1 METSTQSSPTVNPVV
16 HVDSFAI
23 NTYVNTFLGLLG
35 LIGNAFV
42 SLVMLR
48 NRKVFNSV
56 TNKLIIHQSIVDFL
70 ASFLFILQQ
79 FLKISPGTVPD
90 NILGSLYCKLWSSEL
105 LKYTVFVTS
114 SYNLVAIS
122 IERYYATCKPVRHR
136 NMFTTCRLKMIM
148 ATAWICGLISTGHIL
163 FSWFQSH
170 STCVPLWSSPVVQ
183 SVIICQSVATS
194 LLIPLFIM
202 TIAYVKIILEL
213 RRRSRARA
221 NDNNQDAR
229 NMLSRAEKNVT
240 KTLLLVVI
248 FFAICW
254 TPGSVNYL
262 LFNFG
267 IFDPSSF
274 SSVSAIFSTIVFVNL
289 CINPFI
295 YCFTYERF
303 QKQVKKMVCGRQRNI
318 NQVGTTSGS
327 TRQDTNAQHTVSA
340 TVSVIDATQHQAEP
354 QDESAQ

>member
-1 METSTQSSPTVNPVV
+1 METSTQSNPEMIAS
-16 HVDSFAI
+16 VDGSVI
-23 NTYVNTFLGLLG
+23 NNYVNSSIGLFG

-48 NRKVFNSV
+48 NRKVFNSA

-148 ATAWICGLISTGHIL
+148 ASAWICGLISTGYLPFINI
-163 FSWFQSH
+163 QSQRK
-170 STCVPLWSSPVVQ
+170 CNPLWSGPVVQ
-183 SVIICQSVATS
+183 GVIIFTSVATS

-202 TIAYVKIILEL
+202 TIAYAKIIQEL

-229 NMLSRAEKNVT
+229 KHAV
-240 KTLLLVVI
+240 
-248 FFAICW
+248 
-254 TPGSVNYL
+254 
-262 LFNFG
+262 
-267 IFDPSSF
+267 
-274 SSVSAIFSTIVFVNL
+274 
-289 CINPFI
+289 
-295 YCFTYERF
+295 
-303 QKQVKKMVCGRQRNI
+303 
-318 NQVGTTSGS
+318 
-327 TRQDTNAQHTVSA
+327 
-340 TVSVIDATQHQAEP
+340 
-354 QDESAQ
+354 